1 MSTGLGQLAE
11 FRPGQDRLSVYLEHF
26 EMYVQANGVKAEK
39 KVPLFL
45 TVIGPVVYSVLH
57 DLFAPDSPT
66 AKTDKPTSNELTDK
80 LKTHFEPKAVNVL
93 AHRHSFHR
101 RSQGH
106 NESIAEYMAELRRLA
121 ANCDFGNFLEQ
132 ALRDRLVF
140 RIRSEATQKQLLT
153 QSDIVLSKVI

>member
-1 MSTGLGQLAE
+1 
-11 FRPGQDRLSVYLEHF
+11 
-26 EMYVQANGVKAEK
+26 MYVQANGVKAEK
-39 KVPLFL
+39 VSLFL

-66 AKTDKPTSNELTDK
+66 DKTFNELTDK

-106 NESIAEYMAELRRLA
+106 NESIAEYM
-121 ANCDFGNFLEQ
+121 CGD
-132 ALRDRLVF
+132 LVNIF
-140 RIRSEATQKQLLT
+140 SCA
-153 QSDIVLSKVI
+153 D